1 MESIFNLKYDDLVD
15 YFLSIGEKK
24 FKADQV
30 FRWIYE
36 KRVYDFS
43 QMTNISKELQEKLS
57 EHFDI
62 SMLTLRTKQESKDT
76 NKYLFELADGNTIE
90 AVLMKHD
97 YGNSVCV
104 SSQVGC
110 NMGCSFCESGRLKKV
125 RDLEASEI
133 VRQILMIDDER

>member
-24 FKADQV
+24 FKAEQV
-30 FRWIYE
+30 FKWIYE

-43 QMTNISKELQEKLS
+43 LMTNISKDLQEKLS

-62 SMLTLRTKQESKDT
+62 SMLTLKKKQESKDT
-76 NKYLFELADGNTIE
+76 NKYLFELADGNYIE

-110 NMGCSFCESGRLKKV
+110 NMGC
-125 RDLEASEI
+125 
-133 VRQILMIDDER
+133 

>member
-43 QMTNISKELQEKLS
+43 QMSNISKELQEKLK

-97 YGNSVCV
+97 Y
-104 SSQVGC
+104 
-110 NMGCSFCESGRLKKV
+110 SGSCPLRK
-125 RDLEASEI
+125 
-133 VRQILMIDDER
+133 RQRRGRRSR